1 MLISSHTSPQLG
13 TYNSL
18 GLMLTAAAV
27 YWILHALNFTVQI
40 RNVCVLLAPWFA
52 SNTSLVTYFFTKEV
66 SDSPSAGLI
75 GAAMIAIV
83 PGTTLILAS
92 DLLGQ

>member
-1 MLISSHTSPQLG
+1 MV
-13 TYNSL
+13 
-18 GLMLTAAAV
+18 TAAAV

-83 PGTTLILAS
+83 PGTTHILAS
-92 DLLGQ
+92 DCIRHLLTE